1 MQYSSQSESGLAGVA
16 YIGRR
21 FYAFIFCFLNLA
33 TSTQEDNSNKGVCVV
48 WLYTYAD
55 QADIFLVC
63 LWVCYIS
70 YRRGLTGVAY
80 PWVGQC
86 ESLRNGISKNQIP
99 HALFVYAPVKTPYY
113 NIPAIRGN
121 QWHKAALQVMHIGQL
136 IKQQMDLQGKT
147 TSWLARELAY
157 SRTNVYKIYDKKSID
172 TDLLLRISRLLQYD
186 FFKTYSQVI
195 EGSVANE

>member
-1 MQYSSQSESGLAGVA
+1 
-16 YIGRR
+16 
-21 FYAFIFCFLNLA
+21 
-33 TSTQEDNSNKGVCVV
+33 
-48 WLYTYAD
+48 
-55 QADIFLVC
+55 
-63 LWVCYIS
+63 
-70 YRRGLTGVAY
+70 
-80 PWVGQC
+80 
-86 ESLRNGISKNQIP
+86 
-99 HALFVYAPVKTPYY
+99 
-113 NIPAIRGN
+113 
-121 QWHKAALQVMHIGQL
+121 MHIGQL